1 MSESPPLSRRKRE
14 TTDARKPEE
23 GPENQPHNH
32 KMDDA
37 AAFACSWCAMLLVRS
52 VVLLRAKRLRFGQW
66 IRGSSSGACGGAAM
80 AACCAVLLV
89 PTSRVG
95 FAVATG
101 LSAAFQWA
109 SLPHQLDNSGFF
121 ALLTNVQLLAARGDA
136 RLVASGVRRVF
147 VIMYAAAAFAK
158 LNDGFVDE
166 RRGATTVFVVHSL
179 EAWVPSWLKRRIVL
193 GRNTK
198 NNTAT
203 SSSADAAVL
212 KWLGRTA
219 AVVLATEVAI
229 PVTLVAVPT
238 VGARLAWAFHVV
250 LCATAFDFSVT
261 AVATLPLFYLSM
273 SRGDYAAAVAWCF
286 GSVATRLLV
295 VFAFLA
301 MVFPVGRARTA
312 ATKSAVA
319 TSPWGG
325 SSTQAAAAV
334 LVVALY
340 PGAWARHRSPVPLL
354 SWNVPSAALRLGDD
368 DDDASTP
375 RSRDDASPLDSLCWV
390 SAAATAACTVVA
402 VVNAAAPYVGL
413 RTHGTWSMFSN
424 LRVEGGRTNHW
435 LVPAR
440 VGRFGYCAEDVTVL
454 ATNADAVRWHHTRD
468 ATFAAAPPQKK
479 DDGAGSFNKDHHSTT
494 TKGGG
499 GGGGLELFAGLA
511 RRRGLAT
518 VIHSNSPLGGSE
530 SSGAQPVL
538 PSAMPFLQLRHL
550 CSGLVDTTT
559 TATSAARDSKKKKKK
574 ADTKA
579 PGGGFFV
586 EYLEN
591 SHGGRRRR
599 FEVDAQGNLV
609 GTSNDPRLAVRPN
622 LLQRKLCYFR
632 ATPPDERSACAI

>member
-368 DDDASTP
+368 DDDASTAA
-375 RSRDDASPLDSLCWV
+375 DAGR
-390 SAAATAACTVVA
+390 ATTFCVTKVR
-402 VVNAAAPYVGL
+402 P
-413 RTHGTWSMFSN
+413 TN
-424 LRVEGGRTNHW
+424 LRASSMMTTIEEKAKTRSHSLSVSGTIAKMSARSGTYMMRKWRPKDRAMASSKYGLTQGR
-435 LVPAR
+435 
-440 VGRFGYCAEDVTVL
+440 C
-454 ATNADAVRWHHTRD
+454 TRSE
-468 ATFAAAPPQKK
+468 T
-479 DDGAGSFNKDHHSTT
+479 S
-494 TKGGG
+494 
-499 GGGGLELFAGLA
+499 
-511 RRRGLAT
+511 
-518 VIHSNSPLGGSE
+518 SE
-530 SSGAQPVL
+530 SALSELNISIATRTESERVEALTL
-538 PSAMPFLQLRHL
+538 PLP
-550 CSGLVDTTT
+550 
-559 TATSAARDSKKKKKK
+559 K
-574 ADTKA
+574 
-579 PGGGFFV
+579 
-586 EYLEN
+586 
-591 SHGGRRRR
+591 
-599 FEVDAQGNLV
+599 
-609 GTSNDPRLAVRPN
+609 
-622 LLQRKLCYFR
+622 
-632 ATPPDERSACAI
+632 